1 MRTTYMEDSA
11 RAFPGEPY
19 SCYQDD
25 ALKPATS
32 EDVSMVR
39 NVPMVMVALV
49 AVCTTPCLAKITG
62 TNARTPM
69 LTRQPILE
77 LSRFYI
83 GAKEGVAWPKR
94 TEAYPSEARFG
105 NDLGANAFTHFAGLL
120 RGIAI
125 NADPSSAFEDGSYGQ
140 VDLSGP
146 GDPESTADGKGAA
159 LAVDLEK
166 GLLKIGMDQLGR
178 DAMQGAVKQAQPF
191 GSVPQQA
198 DAAIPGAIANRR
210 PAAFDASEGTL
221 LDPLLNTTY
230 DLNFPK
236 TVPSLK

>member
-1 MRTTYMEDSA
+1 MEDSA
-11 RAFPGEPY
+11 RAVPGEPR

-25 ALKPATS
+25 ALKPAAS

-39 NVPMVMVALV
+39 NVPTLVAALV
-49 AVCTTPCLAKITG
+49 AICITPCLAKISVKL
-62 TNARTPM
+62 RTPV
-69 LTRQPILE
+69 LTRPPAFE

-83 GAKEGVAWPKR
+83 GVREGVAWPR
-94 TEAYPSEARFG
+94 RIEAYPSEARFG
-105 NDLGANAFTHFAGLL
+105 NDLGANAFAHFAGLS

-125 NADPSSAFEDGSYGQ
+125 DADPSSAFEEKSYGQ
-140 VDLSGP
+140 VDLGGQETL
-146 GDPESTADGKGAA
+146 GDPRSTADGKGAA
-159 LAVDLEK
+159 LAIDLKK

-178 DAMQGAVKQAQPF
+178 DAVQSAGKQAQPS
-191 GSVPQQA
+191 GSATPQG
-198 DAAIPGAIANRR
+198 DTAIPGAIANRR
-210 PAAFDASEGTL
+210 RAAFDASEGTL